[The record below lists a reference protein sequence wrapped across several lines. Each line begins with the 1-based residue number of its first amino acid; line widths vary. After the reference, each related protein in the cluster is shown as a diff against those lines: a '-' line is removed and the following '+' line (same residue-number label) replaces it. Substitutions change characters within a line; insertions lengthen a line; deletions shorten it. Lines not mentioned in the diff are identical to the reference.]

1 MRYNTNIILAIYQS
15 WNQHISFSTFVTNI
29 CCIWYVK
36 LANTVQSRTMIRAQ
50 SNGLGVADTLS
61 KCALCLDFYTVPV
74 CRTNCGHNFCQRCLS
89 GMLTDSNHNED
100 AWNCP
105 ECRSEQ
111 HQGLE
116 QLARNFFLERTVE
129 KFIESRKNLCAVHEL
144 PKKFRKCFKQSKRR
158 EFQNTVKAL
167 SVLDYQL

>member
-1 MRYNTNIILAIYQS
+1 
-15 WNQHISFSTFVTNI
+15 
-29 CCIWYVK
+29 
-36 LANTVQSRTMIRAQ
+36 
-50 SNGLGVADTLS
+50 
-61 KCALCLDFYTVPV
+61 
-74 CRTNCGHNFCQRCLS
+74 
-89 GMLTDSNHNED
+89 MLTDSNHNED